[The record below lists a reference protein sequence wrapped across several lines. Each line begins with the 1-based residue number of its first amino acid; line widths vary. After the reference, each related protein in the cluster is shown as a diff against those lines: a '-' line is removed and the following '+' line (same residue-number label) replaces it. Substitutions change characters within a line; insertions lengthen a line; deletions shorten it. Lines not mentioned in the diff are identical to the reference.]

1 MLWWWCV
8 RLLMVVVIG
17 KKLQVAQHNYYCFF
31 EVLHG
36 QRTDEQITVA
46 FQCAPPSLLEQQ
58 NSGSGSSEKQ
68 QQQKLTVINYTCY
81 ACLEMLEHAP
91 YVGGPTSFVTI
102 FIGYLQ
108 QEPQHLWSKRLCLRI
123 HALKIWIKIFMHW
136 GSHLT
141 EVLYTGTATHSAK
154 VKLARPTLHIDDV
167 YTPNSHKRQ
176 PKQQKIKTKLQQQR
190 KNERKRSE
198 RSQ

>member
-1 MLWWWCV
+1 MVMRSIADGCCDWKKITGSTAQLLLFFWSASWPKDWWADNGRFSMRSSISTW
-8 RLLMVVVIG
+8 
-17 KKLQVAQHNYYCFF
+17 ATEY
-31 EVLHG
+31 
-36 QRTDEQITVA
+36 
-46 FQCAPPSLLEQQ
+46 
-58 NSGSGSSEKQ
+58 SGSGSSEKQ

-123 HALKIWIKIFMHW
+123 HALKIWIKIFVHW

-154 VKLARPTLHIDDV
+154 VKLARPTLQIDDS

-176 PKQQKIKTKLQQQR
+176 PKQQWIKTKLQQQR